1 MPVVANMGESSFLAW
16 QKVSYHGFLYFIY
29 FMVLIAVH
37 NLYIPVIMILVAI
50 GLVIG
55 AATLSDGDV
64 DADIQHA
71 IAATLDTSQEVV
83 LKDMKEVNHGYGVCG
98 WYQLAGSSD
107 DETARFFYTKVD
119 DEAELDVDSRRY
131 RMNCKS

>member
-1 MPVVANMGESSFLAW
+1 MPVLAKMGKSSFLAW
-16 QKVSYHGFLYFIY
+16 QKVSYHCFLYFIY

-37 NLYIPVIMILVAI
+37 NLYIPVIMIVVAI

-64 DADIQHA
+64 DANIQHA
-71 IAATLDTSQEVV
+71 IAATLDTSEEVV

-98 WYQLAGSSD
+98 WYQLAGSG
-107 DETARFFYTKVD
+107 DEAARFFYTKVD

>member
-1 MPVVANMGESSFLAW
+1 M
-16 QKVSYHGFLYFIY
+16 
-29 FMVLIAVH
+29 H
-37 NLYIPVIMILVAI
+37 NLYIPVIMILVTV

-64 DADIQHA
+64 DTDIQHA
-71 IAATLDTSQEVV
+71 IAATLDTSQEIV

-98 WYQLAGSSD
+98 WYQLSGSSD
-107 DETARFFYTKVD
+107 EFARFFYTKVD
-119 DEAELDVDSRRY
+119 DEVELDIGSRRY